1 MMSIGSLGTIGV
13 SLIIRLSG
21 LIRRGL
27 WCRIGT
33 RVLRSIGAMV
43 PRVTIC
49 SRDEGGF
56 GKGDEK
62 EKELQNSHC

>member
-1 MMSIGSLGTIGV
+1 MMSIGSLGTVGV
-13 SLIIRLSG
+13 SLVIRLSG

-27 WCRIGT
+27 WCCIGT

-49 SRDEGGF
+49 PRDEGGF